1 MNSPGSV
8 TRMIQD
14 LRSEDPTLCANAAEQ
29 IWRRYFRGLL
39 ALARNNL
46 NRRIR
51 RREDEEDVL
60 QSMYKSF
67 CRLQQR
73 SELELSS
80 RDDLWRLLVG
90 ITLYKVR
97 NAAAHHRRSKRDV
110 MREQE
115 RVWADRDTPDSP
127 QWVLEQ
133 MDSSE
138 PSPTEAAALN
148 DALESR
154 LELLS
159 DPELRRIALLKLEGY
174 SNSEIADLKGCTER
188 TVERKLERIRTKW
201 EAYVGTTT

>member
-1 MNSPGSV
+1 
-8 TRMIQD
+8 
-14 LRSEDPTLCANAAEQ
+14 
-29 IWRRYFRGLL
+29 
-39 ALARNNL
+39 
-46 NRRIR
+46 
-51 RREDEEDVL
+51 
-60 QSMYKSF
+60 
-67 CRLQQR
+67 
-73 SELELSS
+73 
-80 RDDLWRLLVG
+80 
-90 ITLYKVR
+90 
-97 NAAAHHRRSKRDV
+97 